1 MQGGNAVSEQ
11 IRINTMPEL
20 QSSQKA
26 YLKAMGIELWRERR
40 SPAAEVFPANENTSA
55 VKQAVSESGE
65 SAVEDKPT
73 TRMPQATEAVTTP
86 LVSTLSWQ
94 DLRTT
99 VAACQ
104 QCELADGRTKTV
116 FGTGSQQASLML
128 ISDAPDDAE
137 DRSGEP
143 FTGESGQLLS
153 AMLKAIGFNRNQV
166 YITNITKCKTPGNR
180 EPSAVESEHCL
191 PYLKR
196 QIELLQPSLILALGL
211 TAAQRLLNTPSTLN
225 RLRGQLHYVEN
236 INSPVVVSY
245 HPAYLLRAPNE
256 KRKAWEDLK
265 MIMQY
270 PGLIKG

>member
-1 MQGGNAVSEQ
+1 
-11 IRINTMPEL
+11 MPEL

-26 YLKAMGIELWRERR
+26 YLKAMGIELWRERA
-40 SPAAEVFPANENTSA
+40 SQATEVLPANENIST
-55 VKQAVSESGE
+55 VKQAVSGAGKSTG
-65 SAVEDKPT
+65 EDKPVT
-73 TRMPQATEAVTTP
+73 LKSQTTEAVNTP

-94 DLRTT
+94 DLRST

-116 FGTGSQQASLML
+116 FGTGHQQASLML

-137 DRSGEP
+137 DISGEP
-143 FTGESGQLLS
+143 FTGESGKLLS

-180 EPSAVESEHCL
+180 EPSAAESEHCL

-196 QIELLQPSLILALGL
+196 QIELLQPRLILALGL
-211 TAAQRLLNTPSTLN
+211 TAAQRLLNTPSTLS
-225 RLRGQLHYVEN
+225 RLRGKLHYIDS
-236 INSPVVVSY
+236 INCPVVVSY

-256 KRKAWEDLK
+256 KHKAWEDLK
-265 MIMQY
+265 MIMQN